1 MHDSLPKSKD
11 GDSRREID
19 REDKGSEKPLAFI
32 IRHSTMS
39 RAVLGRKRLASSANL
54 PSPMVS
60 SPTSL
65 TPTSSPFMGGR
76 ASLLP
81 TRTGMISYPLAGIS
95 RPLTKVSAKLT
106 SIGRGKLLP
115 LASKPM
121 LASARLYM
129 LATVKPASM

>member
-1 MHDSLPKSKD
+1 MKTLSVYNTPLYNESGGAWKEEISVVSKSPVTD
-11 GDSRREID
+11 GVVADEPNTD
-19 REDKGSEKPLAFI
+19 
-32 IRHSTMS
+32 
-39 RAVLGRKRLASSANL
+39 V
-54 PSPMVS
+54 VS
-60 SPTSL
+60 
-65 TPTSSPFMGGR
+65 FYGGR

-121 LASARLYM
+121 LASAPRLYM

>member
-1 MHDSLPKSKD
+1 MKTLSVYNTPLYNESGGAWKEEISVVSKSPVTD
-11 GDSRREID
+11 GVVADEPNTD
-19 REDKGSEKPLAFI
+19 
-32 IRHSTMS
+32 
-39 RAVLGRKRLASSANL
+39 V
-54 PSPMVS
+54 VS
-60 SPTSL
+60 
-65 TPTSSPFMGGR
+65 FYGGR